1 MKESGNGEERKKNR
15 YGWKSYLGQIFQKY
29 LFVSGVKVETG
40 TGMIDPPRAEIE
52 GDPEAEIVDPETEA
66 GIEEGVAAVTDTGE
80 AEVVTDTEDPEAE
93 TDTGEAGAETNI
105 EDPGAETEEG
115 AGRERREADPR
126 RGHVVQF
133 LPSEEEQTASFTSEM
148 SEVILLI
155 SP

>member
-1 MKESGNGEERKKNR
+1 ME
-15 YGWKSYLGQIFQKY
+15 
-29 LFVSGVKVETG
+29 GVG
-40 TGMIDPPRAEIE
+40 A
-52 GDPEAEIVDPETEA
+52 ETEA
-66 GIEEGVAAVTDTGE
+66 GIEDGVAAVTDTGE

-93 TDTGEAGAETNI
+93 TDTGEAGAETNT